1 MGHPTYLLTYYNL
14 PTYYLPTYYN
24 LPTFVFTYLLQPIRL
39 PIWRTPKSRVE
50 PTWGFNYVELRKV
63 GTWKALPTSSTKEG

>member
-1 MGHPTYLLTYYNL
+1 MGFWSNITFNQDGQCYYNQMGHPTYLLTYYNL

-39 PIWRTPKSRVE
+39 PI
-50 PTWGFNYVELRKV
+50 
-63 GTWKALPTSSTKEG
+63 